1 MKGKEAVGQQT
12 DTDQRGI
19 PMVTLRPCR
28 QASMLFTSTLAAHL
42 KIGSDNISELART
55 EKVQSCRSSYMHQ
68 QQQGSGL
75 LKQVKSTT
83 ARFHQPKKIK
93 KQKASHHPIIFHQ
106 NNREGKKTSLFRVH
120 SAFHLGSALLGT
132 VQTTCIYS
140 SVLSTPRKMEETA
153 GGSSCAE
160 QVGHARGAS
169 AAHRAIRN
177 PRIIEGKQ
185 GQSPCCQVQSYGG
198 IRGLFIACWRTRGFV
213 FPSVLQVAPVL
224 FFFLLRPP

>member
-106 NNREGKKTSLFRVH
+106 NNREGKKNI
-120 SAFHLGSALLGT
+120 T
-132 VQTTCIYS
+132 VQSSLCIS
-140 SVLSTPRKMEETA
+140 SGVCSSAWYCTNHMHIFFCPLHPTED
-153 GGSSCAE
+153 GGNRGRLQLRRASWARARSKCSAP
-160 QVGHARGAS
+160 GH
-169 AAHRAIRN
+169 
-177 PRIIEGKQ
+177 PK
-185 GQSPCCQVQSYGG
+185 
-198 IRGLFIACWRTRGFV
+198 
-213 FPSVLQVAPVL
+213 PSNN
-224 FFFLLRPP
+224 